1 MIKPLYTIR
10 DTMIQY
16 YEPCCFINED
26 VAKREFINAYNK
38 HPNKDYMQ
46 LWSIGTFDTETGTI
60 IGITPELIMKGADF

>member
-26 VAKREFINAYNK
+26 VAKREFMNAYNK